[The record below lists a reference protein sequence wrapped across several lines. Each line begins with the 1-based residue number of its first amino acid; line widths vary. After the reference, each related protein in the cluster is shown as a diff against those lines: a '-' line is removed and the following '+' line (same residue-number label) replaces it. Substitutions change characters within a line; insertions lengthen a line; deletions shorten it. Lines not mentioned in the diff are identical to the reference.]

1 MISMLYWI
9 VLFGAMGVTVFWYS
23 RKQPFPEISSRFALF
38 LLLISVILWLGNTAP
53 RGGGNDL
60 FPAYLASITGGSA
73 VIYGVIKMSVTKD
86 DVVVAPFGGILFC
99 VGSITLLSER
109 WSGADQLEQ
118 IGSFIL
124 ASILVSL
131 ELYLVFRGLIIGV
144 QGISWSKS
152 GLRQI
157 SRGLIHGNNGA
168 ISHFEK
174 SWDMEEQWINAMSH
188 AALALIYEKENN
200 EKSRME
206 HVLQLEKIGGWGAVD
221 EAWTETIRKFLGLN

>member
-131 ELYLVFRGLIIGV
+131 ELYLIFRGLIIGV

>member
-1 MISMLYWI
+1 MLYWI

-131 ELYLVFRGLIIGV
+131 ELYLIFRGLIIGV

-221 EAWTETIRKFLGLN
+221 LSLIHI

>member
-1 MISMLYWI
+1 MLYWI

-109 WSGADQLEQ
+109 WSGADQLEE

-131 ELYLVFRGLIIGV
+131 ELYLIFRGLIIGV